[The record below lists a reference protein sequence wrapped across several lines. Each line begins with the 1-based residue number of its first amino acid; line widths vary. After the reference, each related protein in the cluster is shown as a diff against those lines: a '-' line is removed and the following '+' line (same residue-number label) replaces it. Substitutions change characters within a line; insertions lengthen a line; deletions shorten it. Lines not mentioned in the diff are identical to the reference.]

1 MGDDDRNRPLRNM
14 TQQLTDDPDLTDAPS
29 SSPGSTGPSGPSGA
43 APAEPHPR
51 SGFKLLDLS
60 LTQLLGGS
68 MAAATAAALGSR
80 LGVVGT
86 IAGAAVL
93 SVVSAIAAHVYTT
106 SMARAKDAVV
116 LVRSRRGADTLQM
129 EVVRERWWRRADRT
143 TTRRVLAT
151 TAAVF
156 AVAAAF
162 LTGLQL
168 ATGAQVT
175 GTNLGGRAS
184 AGAVVDAPA
193 APRAEQVQRDS
204 RATTSTGSAGSTP
217 SPSATTPVTGPT
229 HGSRRRDRPC
239 FTPGRHADHHGGVEP
254 RVARDTGR
262 RGHGDHT
269 PRWGHS
275 HQPHP
280 DRSLIRRR
288 SARSCP
294 STPRRRRR
302 AR

>member
-1 MGDDDRNRPLRNM
+1 M

-29 SSPGSTGPSGPSGA
+29 SSTGSTGPSGA
-43 APAEPHPR
+43 APAESQPHPR

-175 GTNLGGRAS
+175 GTTLGGRAS

-217 SPSATTPVTGPT
+217 SPSATTPVSGPT
-229 HGSRRRDRPC
+229 TGAGAATAPASPQAA
-239 FTPGRHADHHGGVEP
+239 TPTTTGASSPASPATPSGAGTVATPPGG
-254 RVARDTGR
+254 A
-262 RGHGDHT
+262 T
-269 PRWGHS
+269 PVS
-275 HQPHP
+275 P
-280 DRSLIRRR
+280 
-288 SARSCP
+288 
-294 STPRRRRR
+294 TPT
-302 AR
+302 AP